1 MAEHV
6 EPMISTEHSELSDRD
21 MQRAIAFMRAVWKLG
36 ACRTCGAAHY
46 ELMAVVVLRP
56 VASINT
62 LSDSKAH
69 RRPTASLT
77 CNMCGEVRFLD
88 LAVAKIVAPSPGNPE
103 GPREQGPSGGPFR

>member
-1 MAEHV
+1 MTDHV

-36 ACRTCGAAHY
+36 ACRTCGNHYY
-46 ELMAVVVLRP
+46 ELMAIIVQRMVGD
-56 VASINT
+56 INT
-62 LSDSKAH
+62 ISDSKAH

-77 CNMCGEVRFLD
+77 CSTCGEVRFLD

-103 GPREQGPSGGPFR
+103 RPRERGPSDGPFR